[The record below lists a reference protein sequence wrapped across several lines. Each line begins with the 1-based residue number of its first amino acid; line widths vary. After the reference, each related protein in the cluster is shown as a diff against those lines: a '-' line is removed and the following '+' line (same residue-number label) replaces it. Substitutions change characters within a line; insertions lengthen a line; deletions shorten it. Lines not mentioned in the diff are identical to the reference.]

1 MTETIISMEL
11 PAGGHLAIR
20 RNRIRPEG
28 EERNLS
34 RISLVSGIHGDELEG
49 QYICYETARRV
60 KEHPEYLKGIVDIY
74 PALNPLGID
83 MASRTV
89 PRLDMDMNR
98 MFPGDASGDM
108 MERITATVVD
118 SLIGSDICIDLHASD
133 IFVREIPQVRLSEDF
148 AEALLP
154 YAKMTNADMI
164 WMNATAT
171 VQESTLAHSMN
182 LLGVPTLVLEMGQG
196 HDIHRSFGNQIVDGI
211 FHIMSEMGIWTG
223 PEPKV
228 QEPAISSDGEVEFIR
243 SKSDGVFLP
252 LIEHNHYVKKG
263 DLIVANKNF
272 GCGSSREHAPL
283 CLKTAGVSCIIAET
297 FARIFYRNA
306 INIGLPI
313 IECPE
318 AAKEIE
324 AGDEV
329 EVDFDSGKIY
339 DRTKGTEYQGQAF
352 PEFMQKLI
360 AAGGLVNYTNHKK
373 NK

>member
-34 RISLVSGIHGDELEG
+34 RISLVSGIHCDELEG

-108 MERITATVVD
+108 MERITAAVVD
-118 SLIGSDICIDLHASD
+118 SIIGSDICMDLHASD

-164 WMNATAT
+164 W
-171 VQESTLAHSMN
+171 HSLN

-211 FHIMSEMGIWTG
+211 FHIMSEMDIWEG
-223 PEPKV
+223 PEPVV
-228 QEPAISSDGEVEFIR
+228 QEPAVSSDGEVEFIR
-243 SKSDGVFLP
+243 SAVDGVFLP

-263 DLIVANKNF
+263 DLIGEVVDPFEGTVKQQIRTERGGLLFTLRAYPVVYE
-272 GCGSSREHAPL
+272 GDL
-283 CLKTAGVSCIIAET
+283 L
-297 FARIFYRNA
+297 ARI
-306 INIGLPI
+306 L
-313 IECPE
+313 
-318 AAKEIE
+318 
-324 AGDEV
+324 
-329 EVDFDSGKIY
+329 
-339 DRTKGTEYQGQAF
+339 TE
-352 PEFMQKLI
+352 
-360 AAGGLVNYTNHKK
+360 
-373 NK
+373 

>member
-1 MTETIISMEL
+1 MIESIISMEL
-11 PAGGHLAIR
+11 PAGEHLAVR
-20 RNRIRPEG
+20 RNRICPETETKG
-28 EERNLS
+28 CR

-108 MERITATVVD
+108 MERVTAAVVD
-118 SLIGSDICIDLHASD
+118 SIIGSDICIDLHASD

-171 VQESTLAHSMN
+171 VHESTLAHSLN

-211 FHIMSEMGIWTG
+211 FHIMSEMGIWEG
-223 PEPKV
+223 PEPVV
-228 QEPAISSDGEVEFIR
+228 QEPAVSSDCEV
-243 SKSDGVFLP
+243 
-252 LIEHNHYVKKG
+252 
-263 DLIVANKNF
+263 
-272 GCGSSREHAPL
+272 
-283 CLKTAGVSCIIAET
+283 
-297 FARIFYRNA
+297 
-306 INIGLPI
+306 
-313 IECPE
+313 
-318 AAKEIE
+318 
-324 AGDEV
+324 
-329 EVDFDSGKIY
+329 
-339 DRTKGTEYQGQAF
+339 
-352 PEFMQKLI
+352 
-360 AAGGLVNYTNHKK
+360 
-373 NK
+373 

>member
-171 VQESTLAHSMN
+171 VHESTLAHSMN
-182 LLGVPTLVLEMGQG
+182 LLGVPTLVLEMGQ
-196 HDIHRSFGNQIVDGI
+196 
-211 FHIMSEMGIWTG
+211 GIWTG

-263 DLIVANKNF
+263 DLIGEVVDPFEGTVKQQI
-272 GCGSSREHAPL
+272 R
-283 CLKTAGVSCIIAET
+283 TAKGGLLFTLRAYPVVYEGDLL
-297 FARIFYRNA
+297 ARI
-306 INIGLPI
+306 L
-313 IECPE
+313 
-318 AAKEIE
+318 
-324 AGDEV
+324 
-329 EVDFDSGKIY
+329 
-339 DRTKGTEYQGQAF
+339 TE
-352 PEFMQKLI
+352 
-360 AAGGLVNYTNHKK
+360 
-373 NK
+373 

>member
-171 VQESTLAHSMN
+171 VHESTLAHSMN

-252 LIEHNHYVKKG
+252 LCEKRRS
-263 DLIVANKNF
+263 DR
-272 GCGSSREHAPL
+272 GS
-283 CLKTAGVSCIIAET
+283 
-297 FARIFYRNA
+297 
-306 INIGLPI
+306 
-313 IECPE
+313 
-318 AAKEIE
+318 
-324 AGDEV
+324 
-329 EVDFDSGKIY
+329 
-339 DRTKGTEYQGQAF
+339 
-352 PEFMQKLI
+352 
-360 AAGGLVNYTNHKK
+360 GGSI
-373 NK
+373 

>member
-20 RNRIRPEG
+20 RHRIRPEG

-171 VQESTLAHSMN
+171 VHESTLAHSLN

-211 FHIMSEMGIWTG
+211 FHIMSEMDIWEG
-223 PEPKV
+223 PEPVV
-228 QEPAISSDGEVEFIR
+228 QEPAVSSDGEVEFIR
-243 SKSDGVFLP
+243 SAVDGVFLP

-263 DLIVANKNF
+263 DLIGEVVDPFEGTVKQQIRTERGGLLFTLRAYPVVYE
-272 GCGSSREHAPL
+272 GDL
-283 CLKTAGVSCIIAET
+283 L
-297 FARIFYRNA
+297 ARI
-306 INIGLPI
+306 L
-313 IECPE
+313 
-318 AAKEIE
+318 
-324 AGDEV
+324 
-329 EVDFDSGKIY
+329 
-339 DRTKGTEYQGQAF
+339 TE
-352 PEFMQKLI
+352 
-360 AAGGLVNYTNHKK
+360 
-373 NK
+373 

>member
-1 MTETIISMEL
+1 
-11 PAGGHLAIR
+11 
-20 RNRIRPEG
+20 
-28 EERNLS
+28 
-34 RISLVSGIHGDELEG
+34 
-49 QYICYETARRV
+49 
-60 KEHPEYLKGIVDIY
+60 
-74 PALNPLGID
+74 
-83 MASRTV
+83 
-89 PRLDMDMNR
+89 MDMNR

-171 VQESTLAHSMN
+171 VHESTLAHSMN

-263 DLIVANKNF
+263 DLIGKVVDPFEGTVKQQI
-272 GCGSSREHAPL
+272 R
-283 CLKTAGVSCIIAET
+283 TAKGGLLFTLRAYPVVYEGDLL
-297 FARIFYRNA
+297 ARI
-306 INIGLPI
+306 L
-313 IECPE
+313 
-318 AAKEIE
+318 
-324 AGDEV
+324 
-329 EVDFDSGKIY
+329 
-339 DRTKGTEYQGQAF
+339 TE
-352 PEFMQKLI
+352 
-360 AAGGLVNYTNHKK
+360 
-373 NK
+373 

>member
-171 VQESTLAHSMN
+171 VHESTLAHSMN

-272 GCGSSREHAPL
+272 GCGSSREHAPISI
-283 CLKTAGVSCIIAET
+283 KAAGVSCVIAET

-313 IECPE
+313 IECPQ

-329 EVDFDSGKIY
+329 EVNFDTGVIT
-339 DRTKGTEYQGQAF
+339 DVTKGTSYQGQAF
-352 PEFMQKLI
+352 PPFMQKI
-360 AAGGLVNYTNHKK
+360 IDCEGLVNYINQK
-373 NK
+373 